1 MARVK
6 RGILKNKRKS
16 KILKLA
22 KGFRNARST
31 KFKQAKQAIIRAG
44 QHAFAHRRKKKRV
57 FRKLWQIQISAGLK
71 EHNISYSKFIDLITK
86 GKFGINRKMLA
97 LLARE
102 NIESFDKAV
111 CEITG
116 NKIERKSIP
125 KMKEKVVEEQI
136 KKTEEI

>member
-6 RGILKNKRKS
+6 RGTTKNKRKS

-31 KFKQAKQAIIRAG
+31 KFKQAKQAVIRGG

-71 EHNISYSKFIDLITK
+71 EHNISYSKFIDKLSK
-86 GKFGINRKMLA
+86 GNFGIDRKMLSLIA
-97 LLARE
+97 KE
-102 NIESFDKAV
+102 NIDTFDRTV
-111 CEITG
+111 STITG
-116 NKIERKSIP
+116 KKIERKQEVEN
-125 KMKEKVVEEQI
+125 KQVMKEKIVEE
-136 KKTEEI
+136 KS